1 MTYDEAAQGEIK
13 ADLKK
18 MYQAGK
24 VSLPQRAADLTAVAR
39 GMSDVISS
47 VNIRSA
53 QMGDWPVLA
62 DVIDMAVDCQN
73 GVAKSVTTINN
84 LALAVVAQADDF
96 RDRDDFAQ
104 SVFDGLNDRL
114 KGDPDPLPLPPTAVD
129 KDTTVAPGAPYH
141 PENPDVQDPEDE
153 LDDRNDL
160 LDAYQNFGGED

>member
-39 GMSDVISS
+39 SMSDVISS

-73 GVAKSVTTINN
+73 GMAKSVTTINN

-104 SVFDGLNDRL
+104 SVFDGFNDRL
-114 KGDPDPLPLPPTAVD
+114 KGDPDPLPMPPTAVD
-129 KDTTVAPGAPYH
+129 KDTTVVPGAPYH
-141 PENPDVQDPEDE
+141 PENPDVQSPEDE